1 MKNSKIK
8 TVSFLASGRG
18 SNFVAV
24 AEKILSGKINAK
36 IGVLVSDRENAPCL
50 AKAESMGIGHVFI
63 DPKKFTSR
71 ESHEKEIISHLD
83 AAGTDLVVAA
93 GYMRIL
99 TPCFINRFR
108 MKIINIH
115 PSLLPSFPGK
125 DAQKQA
131 LEHGVRIT
139 GCTTHFMDE
148 GTDTGPIILQAA
160 VNTSFDDNETSL
172 SERILQEEHRIL
184 PESVRLFCEDKIS
197 VINNRVVILN

>member
-1 MKNSKIK
+1 MKNNKIK
-8 TVSFLASGRG
+8 TISFLASGRG

-24 AEKILSGKINAK
+24 AENILSGNISAK
-36 IGVLVSDRENAPCL
+36 IGIIISDKEDAPCL
-50 AKAESMGIGHVFI
+50 VKAESMGIDHIFI
-63 DPKKFTSR
+63 DPKKFSTR
-71 ESHEKEIISHLD
+71 EDHEKEIIRNFDSVD
-83 AAGTDLVVAA
+83 TDLVVAA

-99 TPCFINRFR
+99 TSHFISRYR

-148 GTDTGPIILQAA
+148 GTDTGPIILQTA
-160 VNTSFDDNETSL
+160 VNIRFDDDVASL
-172 SERILQEEHRIL
+172 SERILQEEHKIL
-184 PESVRLFCEDKIS
+184 PESVRLFCENKIT
-197 VINNRVVILN
+197 VINNRIIIN